1 MKYDNKEDVLLIAL
15 MVVTKDVVLAC
26 ADELGIP
33 EDDIDEEVMRNV
45 KKKINQVFGDCRNT
59 IQDVIIGTLQKEIGE
74 TEISICPLSL
84 TCYPSCT
91 FMTEGECQ
99 LPKKVGH

>member
-1 MKYDNKEDVLLIAL
+1 MEYSNKEDVLLIAL
-15 MVVTKDVVLAC
+15 MVVTKEVVLAC

-33 EDDIDEEVMRNV
+33 ENDVNEEVLNTV
-45 KKKINQVFGDCRNT
+45 KKKINQVFGECRNT
-59 IQDVIIGTLQKEIGE
+59 IQDVITGILQEEIAVSE
-74 TEISICPLSL
+74 VSTCPLGL
-84 TCYPSCT
+84 TCYPSCS